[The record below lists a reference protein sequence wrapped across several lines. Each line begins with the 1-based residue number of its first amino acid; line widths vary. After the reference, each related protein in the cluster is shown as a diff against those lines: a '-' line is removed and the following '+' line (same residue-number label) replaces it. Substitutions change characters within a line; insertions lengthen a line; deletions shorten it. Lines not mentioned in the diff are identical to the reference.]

1 MTELEKLLAARDA
14 ADAADADAA
23 LEELEIIW
31 RTANKARARAAIAKY
46 AAETEHDLA
55 RATERAAWGDYYA
68 ELNKQKENSD
78 ERI

>member
-46 AAETEHDLA
+46 EAEAKHDLA
-55 RATERAAWGDYYA
+55 RDTERAAWDDYYE
-68 ELNKQKENSD
+68 ELKKQEKNYND
-78 ERI
+78 